1 MENMITATAGQ
12 FAYIAAQNPGEPAQE
27 GEQESEVQGG
37 GEVFVKMTRAEY
49 DDLLNAKQELALR
62 KAKDQPRTL
71 QQNLATGDEML
82 MELEQ
87 DIVTYGFYSKKL
99 DEKYEQQYYQQN
111 REYLAQHPDAVVEI
125 GPGEFSNQALI
136 EKMLS
141 EKPAPLQ
148 TWVFKK

>member
-1 MENMITATAGQ
+1 MENMITGTAGQ
-12 FAYIAAQNPGEPAQE
+12 SAYIAAQNLGKPAVA

-87 DIVTYGFYSKKL
+87 DIATYGFHSKAL
-99 DEKYEQQYYQQN
+99 DEKYEQQYYQRN

-125 GPGEFSNQALI
+125 GPGELSNQALI
-136 EKMLS
+136 DKMLS
-141 EKPAPLQ
+141 EKPAPFQ